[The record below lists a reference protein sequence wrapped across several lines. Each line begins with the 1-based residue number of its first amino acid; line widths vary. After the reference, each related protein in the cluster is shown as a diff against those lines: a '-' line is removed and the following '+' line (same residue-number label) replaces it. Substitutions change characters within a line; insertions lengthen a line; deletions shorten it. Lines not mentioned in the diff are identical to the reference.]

1 MDTTK
6 KINLNLKD
14 YKKHIEERI
23 TNANK
28 VIPSIIDKKILTKSI
43 ILLEKLKREKIIID
57 KFYEIIKKEASI
69 CMTDIINLYNVGR
82 NIGLKDTGAS
92 LRQPLWNELQTHAYN
107 TESLSFS
114 KYLTDQKNTNN
125 EIDFKTVL
133 KKEIEFLLMIN
144 MVWYEEVKKQGE

>member
-1 MDTTK
+1 MNTRK

-14 YKKHIEERI
+14 YKKHIEQRI
-23 TNANK
+23 MNANK
-28 VIPSIIDKKILTKSI
+28 TIPSITDKKILTKSI

-57 KFYEIIKKEASI
+57 KFYEIIKKETSI

-82 NIGLKDTGAS
+82 NIELKDTGAS
-92 LRQPLWNELQTHAYN
+92 LRQSLWNELQTHAYN

-114 KYLTDQKNTNN
+114 KYLTDEKNINN

-144 MVWYEEVKKQGE
+144 MVWYEELKKTR

>member
-6 KINLNLKD
+6 KFNLHLKY
-14 YKKHIEERI
+14 YKAHIEQRI
-23 TNANK
+23 IKANE
-28 VIPSIIDKKILTKSI
+28 VIPSITDKKILTKSI

-57 KFYEIIKKEASI
+57 KFYEILRKKTNI
-69 CMTDIINLYNVGR
+69 DMIDIINLYNAGR
-82 NIGLKDTGAS
+82 NIKLNDTDAS
-92 LRQPLWNELQTHAYN
+92 CRQSLWEKLQSHAYN

-114 KYLTDQKNTNN
+114 KYLTDENN

-144 MVWYEEVKKQGE
+144 FVWYEEIKKQGD

>member
-1 MDTTK
+1 M
-6 KINLNLKD
+6 
-14 YKKHIEERI
+14 
-23 TNANK
+23 NANK
-28 VIPSIIDKKILTKSI
+28 TIPSITDKKILTKSI

-57 KFYEIIKKEASI
+57 KFYEIIKKETSI

-82 NIGLKDTGAS
+82 NIELKDTGAS
-92 LRQPLWNELQTHAYN
+92 LRQSLWNELQTHAYN

-114 KYLTDQKNTNN
+114 KYLTDEKNINN

-144 MVWYEEVKKQGE
+144 MVWYEELKKTR

>member
-1 MDTTK
+1 MNTRK
-6 KINLNLKD
+6 KINLNLTD
-14 YKKHIEERI
+14 YKKHIEQRI
-23 TNANK
+23 MNANK
-28 VIPSIIDKKILTKSI
+28 TIPSITDKKILTKSI

-57 KFYEIIKKEASI
+57 KFYEIIKKETSI

-82 NIGLKDTGAS
+82 NIELKDTGAS
-92 LRQPLWNELQTHAYN
+92 LRQSLWNELQTHAYN

-114 KYLTDQKNTNN
+114 KYLTDEKNINN

-144 MVWYEEVKKQGE
+144 MVWYEELKKTR